1 MYVSVISIL
10 AGWIIFSTLLVTLIL
25 VNSARLS
32 HSENPGIGPGQ
43 STREHRKKR
52 FELATLIKN
61 LIR

>member
-10 AGWIIFSTLLVTLIL
+10 AGWIVFSTLLVTLIL

-32 HSENPGIGPGQ
+32 HSDSPESGPGQ
-43 STREHRKKR
+43 STREFRQRR

>member
-32 HSENPGIGPGQ
+32 HSGNPGIGPGQ
-43 STREHRKKR
+43 PTREHRKKR

>member
-32 HSENPGIGPGQ
+32 RSANPEIGPGQ
-43 STREHRKKR
+43 STKQFRKKGID
-52 FELATLIKN
+52 FATLIKM
-61 LIR
+61 LTR

>member
-32 HSENPGIGPGQ
+32 HSANPEIGPGQ
-43 STREHRKKR
+43 STNQFRKKGID
-52 FELATLIKN
+52 LATLIKM
-61 LIR
+61 LTR